1 MSFGAARGE
10 QVIFVQYIAAILKA
24 GWGAGPRRESGSGIV
39 KKDTYPK
46 VRYISMI
53 AKEIDTNVS

>member
-1 MSFGAARGE
+1 M
-10 QVIFVQYIAAILKA
+10 YPKC
-24 GWGAGPRRESGSGIV
+24 IV